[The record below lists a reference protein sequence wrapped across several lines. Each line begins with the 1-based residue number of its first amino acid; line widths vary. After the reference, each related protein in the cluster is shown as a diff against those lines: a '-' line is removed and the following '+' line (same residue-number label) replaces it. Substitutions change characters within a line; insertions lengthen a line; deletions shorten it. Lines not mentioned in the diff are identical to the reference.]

1 MANPSLRKSILLRVT
16 AYVILF
22 LFLYFIFPLKLA
34 KFIGPHNLKYLFL
47 FYLANII
54 IACYILRKNSAANYS
69 LDSRAQEVQERF
81 NLLSV
86 EYSKEHK
93 NNISLKEKYRRYSSL
108 KSILEEINKS
118 LDLDAVAD
126 AFVSEA
132 FSLIANNQGV
142 CVLYL
147 VDNQTQKLVLFKAK
161 REDPDLVI
169 KAKEGNIFD
178 LWVLRHTSPLLV
190 EDIKNDFRFDPEKLK
205 LQDARSVSSLIAAP
219 FISENKFLGIIR
231 LDNTAK
237 YFFSQDDLR
246 FLVSVSDLGAVALEN
261 SELFKRTQDLAIH
274 DALTS
279 LYTKGYFAERLKG
292 ECKRCTRQKMPLS
305 LLMLDIDLFKNYND
319 KFGHTA
325 GDIVLKKVSQIIT
338 DFLNNLNPI
347 ISRFGGEEF
356 CAIIAGLDK
365 ESALG
370 VAETLRRRI
379 AEEKIVLRRE
389 ESHIT
394 VSIGVATFPADATE
408 EDELIQRADKAM
420 YKAKQKG
427 RNRVCYI

>member
-1 MANPSLRKSILLRVT
+1 MANPSLGKSFPLKVT
-16 AYVILF
+16 ACVFLF
-22 LFLYFIFPLKLA
+22 LLLYFIFPLNLA
-34 KFIGPHNLKYLFL
+34 RFISPHNLKYLFL
-47 FYLANII
+47 FYLANSVIVI
-54 IACYILRKNSAANYS
+54 YLFREKSAENYS
-69 LDSRAQEVQERF
+69 FDAHVQELQEKF

-93 NNISLKEKYRRYSSL
+93 KNLSLKEKYRRYNSL
-108 KSILEEINKS
+108 KSILEKINHS
-118 LDLDAVAD
+118 LDMDVMAD
-126 AFVSEA
+126 TFASEA
-132 FSLIANNQGV
+132 FSLIANKKGT

-147 VDNQTQKLVLFKAK
+147 VNNQTQKLVLFKTK
-161 REDPDLVI
+161 KEDSALVI

-205 LQDARSVSSLIAAP
+205 LNDTRPVSSLIAAP
-219 FISENKFLGIIR
+219 FISENKFLGVIR
-231 LDNTAK
+231 LDNEAK
-237 YFFSQDDLR
+237 HFYSQDDLR
-246 FLVSVSDLGAVALEN
+246 FLVSISDLGAVALEN

-274 DALTS
+274 DGLTS

-292 ECKRCTRQKMPLS
+292 ECKRCMRQKMPLS

-338 DFLNNLNPI
+338 GSLNNFNPI
-347 ISRFGGEEF
+347 VSRFGGEEF
-356 CAIIAGLDK
+356 CVIITGMDK
-365 ESALG
+365 SSASS
-370 VAETLRRRI
+370 VAQTLRRRI
-379 AEEKIVLRRE
+379 EEEKIVLRRE

-394 VSIGVATFPADATE
+394 VSIGVANFPADATE

-427 RNRVCYI
+427 RNQVCCT

>member
-1 MANPSLRKSILLRVT
+1 MANPSLGRSFPLKVTAGVFLILL
-16 AYVILF
+16 
-22 LFLYFIFPLKLA
+22 LYFILPLNLA
-34 KFIGPHNLKYLFL
+34 RFISPHNLKYLFL
-47 FYLANII
+47 FYLLNSVTVI
-54 IACYILRKNSAANYS
+54 CILRKNSAANYAF
-69 LDSRAQEVQERF
+69 DSRAQELREKF

-93 NNISLKEKYRRYSSL
+93 NNLALKEKYRRYNSL
-108 KSILEEINKS
+108 KRILEGINQS
-118 LDLDAVAD
+118 LDLDVVAD
-126 AFVSEA
+126 TFASEA
-132 FSLIANNQGV
+132 FSLIANNRGV

-147 VDNQTQKLVLFKAK
+147 VDNQTQKLLLFKAK
-161 REDPDLVI
+161 REDPQLVI

-190 EDIKNDFRFDPEKLK
+190 EDINNDFRFDSEKLR
-205 LQDARSVSSLIAAP
+205 LQDARPVSSLIAAP
-219 FISENKFLGIIR
+219 FTSENKFLGVIR
-231 LDNTAK
+231 LDNTAR
-237 YFFSQDDLR
+237 YFYSQDDLR
-246 FLVSVSDLGAVALEN
+246 FLVSVADLGAVALEN

-274 DALTS
+274 DALTT
-279 LYTKGYFAERLKG
+279 LYTKGYFSERLKE
-292 ECKRCTRQKMPLS
+292 ECKRAIRQKMPLS

-338 DFLNNLNPI
+338 NSLSNFNPI

-356 CAIIAGLDK
+356 CVIITGMDK
-365 ESALG
+365 NSAVS
-370 VAETLRRRI
+370 VAEALRHRI
-379 AEEKIVLRRE
+379 EEEEIILRRE

-394 VSIGVATFPADATE
+394 VSIGVANLPADAAE

-427 RNRVCYI
+427 RNRVCCT

>member
-1 MANPSLRKSILLRVT
+1 MAKPYLGKNFPLRVT
-16 AYVILF
+16 AGVILF
-22 LFLYFIFPLKLA
+22 LLLYLILPLNLTQLLS
-34 KFIGPHNLKYLFL
+34 PRSLKYLFL
-47 FYLANII
+47 FYCVNIALAV
-54 IACYILRKNSAANYS
+54 YFLRKNSAANYS
-69 LDSRAQEVQERF
+69 LDSRSQEVQEKF

-86 EYSKEHK
+86 EYSQEHK
-93 NNISLKEKYRRYSSL
+93 NNIALNEKYRRYSSL
-108 KSILEEINKS
+108 KNILEEINKS
-118 LDLDAVAD
+118 LDLDAMAN
-126 AFVSEA
+126 AFTAEA

-147 VDNQTQKLVLFKAK
+147 VDNQTQKPVLFKAK
-161 REDPDLVI
+161 REDPGLVI
-169 KAKEGNIFD
+169 KAKEGNILD
-178 LWVLRHTSPLLV
+178 LWVLRHASPLLV

-205 LQDARSVSSLIAAP
+205 LQDSRPVLSLIAAP
-219 FISENKFLGIIR
+219 FISENKILGIIR
-231 LDNTAK
+231 LDNPAK
-237 YFFSQDDLR
+237 YFYSQDDLR

-292 ECKRCTRQKMPLS
+292 ECKRCARQKMPLAM
-305 LLMLDIDLFKNYND
+305 LMLDIDLFKNYND

-325 GDIVLKKVSQIIT
+325 GDIVLKKVSQLIAG
-338 DFLNNLNPI
+338 FLNNFNPI

-356 CAIIAGLDK
+356 CAIIAGMDK
-365 ESALG
+365 ASALAA
-370 VAETLRRRI
+370 AETLRCRI
-379 AEEKIVLRRE
+379 EEEKIILRRE

-394 VSIGVATFPADATE
+394 VSIGVANFPDDAVE

-427 RNRVCYI
+427 RNRVCSI